1 MVIWDTE
8 RLLIKEIDIKEADKA
23 ASLLSLFNSSFEGR
37 DEKKPS
43 LRKAFDREQVE
54 AYIKVAYGFY
64 GYGYY
69 GVYEKRKPG
78 SDGGE
83 QESLIGIAGF
93 REGSSPLE
101 VGYAILSEYRGHGLA
116 SEALYALT
124 EFAKTEF
131 QWVLEEQDSID
142 GKDWAFEKIHDKA
155 KDEKI
160 YAFYVGNKPLCYAK
174 VKRDNKASIRVLRK
188 NGFKEVQ

>member
-1 MVIWDTE
+1 MVIWETE
-8 RLLIKEIDIKEADKA
+8 RLLLKEIEMKEAEMA
-23 ASLLSLFNSSFEGR
+23 AELLSLFNSSFEGR

-69 GVYEKRKPG
+69 GVYEKATAANEPG
-78 SDGGE
+78 KGE
-83 QESLIGIAGF
+83 KLIGVAGF

-124 EFAKTEF
+124 EFAKAEF

-142 GKDWAFEKIHDKA
+142 GKDWAFEKLHDKA
-155 KDEKI
+155 RDEKI
-160 YAFYVGNKPLCYAK
+160 YAFYVKNKPLCYGK